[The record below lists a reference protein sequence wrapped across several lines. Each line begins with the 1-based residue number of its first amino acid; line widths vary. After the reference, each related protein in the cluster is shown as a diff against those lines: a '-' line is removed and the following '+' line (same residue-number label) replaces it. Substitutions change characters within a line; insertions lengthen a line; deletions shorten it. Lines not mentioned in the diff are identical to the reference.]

1 MADTLG
7 AQLNVRMGTALK
19 ERGDAGLASIGL
31 TASEAVRALWEL
43 ASSGPQNLAALQRLL
58 ADAPASSPRRGE
70 LDARDPISEGKGLY
84 AAALS
89 QLGLEATPVAVGGS
103 DRNLLQDALLER
115 LDEKAL
121 A

>member
-1 MADTLG
+1 METWG
-7 AQLNVRMGTALK
+7 AQLNVRMGAALK

-43 ASSGPQNLAALQRLL
+43 ASSGAQNLAALQRLL
-58 ADAPASSPRRGE
+58 ADAPAASPRAE
-70 LDARDPISEGKGLY
+70 ALDAGDPLSEGKSLY

-89 QLGLEATPVAVGGS
+89 QLGLEAAPVDAGVS
-103 DRNLLQDALLER
+103 DKELLQDALLER
-115 LDEKAL
+115 LDEKGL

>member
-1 MADTLG
+1 METLG
-7 AQLNVRMGTALK
+7 AQLNVRMGAALK

-43 ASSGPQNLAALQRLL
+43 ASSGAQNLAALQRLL
-58 ADAPASSPRRGE
+58 ADAPAASPRAE
-70 LDARDPISEGKGLY
+70 ALDAGDPLSEGKSLY

-89 QLGLEATPVAVGGS
+89 QLGLEAAPVDAGVS
-103 DRNLLQDALLER
+103 DKELLQDALLER
-115 LDEKAL
+115 LDEKGL

>member
-1 MADTLG
+1 MADSLG
-7 AQLNVRMGTALK
+7 AQLNVRMGTELK

-43 ASSGPQNLAALQRLL
+43 ASSGAQNLAALQRLL
-58 ADAPASSPRRGE
+58 ADAPAASPRAE
-70 LDARDPISEGKGLY
+70 ALDAGDPLSEGKSLY

-89 QLGLEATPVAVGGS
+89 QLGLEAAPVDAGVS
-103 DRNLLQDALLER
+103 DKELLQDALLER
-115 LDEKAL
+115 LDEKGL

>member
-1 MADTLG
+1 METLG
-7 AQLNVRMGTALK
+7 AQLNVRMGAALK

-43 ASSGPQNLAALQRLL
+43 ASSGAQNLAALQRLL
-58 ADAPASSPRRGE
+58 ADAPAASPRAE
-70 LDARDPISEGKGLY
+70 VLDAGDPLSEGKSLY

-89 QLGLEATPVAVGGS
+89 QLGLEAAPVDAGVS
-103 DRNLLQDALLER
+103 DKELLQDALLER
-115 LDEKAL
+115 LDEKGL

>member
-1 MADTLG
+1 METLG
-7 AQLNVRMGTALK
+7 AQLNVRMGAALK

-43 ASSGPQNLAALQRLL
+43 ASSGAQNLAALQRLL
-58 ADAPASSPRRGE
+58 ADAPAASPRAE
-70 LDARDPISEGKGLY
+70 VLDAGDPLSEGKSLY

-89 QLGLEATPVAVGGS
+89 QLGLEAAPVDAGVS
-103 DRNLLQDALLER
+103 DKELLQDALLER
-115 LDEKAL
+115 LDVKGL

>member
-1 MADTLG
+1 METLG
-7 AQLNVRMGTALK
+7 AQLNVRMGAALK

-43 ASSGPQNLAALQRLL
+43 ASSGAQNLAALQRLL
-58 ADAPASSPRRGE
+58 ADAPAASPRAE
-70 LDARDPISEGKGLY
+70 ALDAGDPLSEGKSLY

-89 QLGLEATPVAVGGS
+89 QLGPEAAPVDAGVS
-103 DRNLLQDALLER
+103 DKELLQDALLER
-115 LDEKAL
+115 LDVKGL

>member
-1 MADTLG
+1 METLG
-7 AQLNVRMGTALK
+7 AQLNVRMGAALK

-43 ASSGPQNLAALQRLL
+43 ASSGAQNLAALQRLL
-58 ADAPASSPRRGE
+58 ADAPAASPRAE
-70 LDARDPISEGKGLY
+70 VLDAGDPLSEGKNLY

-89 QLGLEATPVAVGGS
+89 QLGLEAAPLDAGVS
-103 DRNLLQDALLER
+103 DKELLQDALLER
-115 LDEKAL
+115 LEEKGL

>member
-1 MADTLG
+1 METLG
-7 AQLNVRMGTALK
+7 AQLNVRMGAALK

-43 ASSGPQNLAALQRLL
+43 ASSGAQNLAALQRLL
-58 ADAPASSPRRGE
+58 ADAPAASPRAE
-70 LDARDPISEGKGLY
+70 VLDAGDPLSEGKSLY

-89 QLGLEATPVAVGGS
+89 QLGLEAAPVDAGVS
-103 DRNLLQDALLER
+103 DNELLQDTLLER
-115 LDEKAL
+115 LDEKGL

>member
-1 MADTLG
+1 MESLG
-7 AQLNVRMGTALK
+7 AQLNVRMGAALK

-43 ASSGPQNLAALQRLL
+43 ASSGAQNLAALQRLL
-58 ADAPASSPRRGE
+58 ADAPAASPRAE
-70 LDARDPISEGKGLY
+70 VLDAGDPLSEGKSLY

-89 QLGLEATPVAVGGS
+89 QLGLEAAPVDAGVS
-103 DRNLLQDALLER
+103 DKELLQDALLER
-115 LDEKAL
+115 LDEKGL

>member
-1 MADTLG
+1 METLG
-7 AQLNVRMGTALK
+7 AQLNVRMGAALK

-43 ASSGPQNLAALQRLL
+43 ASSGAQNLAALQRLL
-58 ADAPASSPRRGE
+58 ADAPAASPRAE
-70 LDARDPISEGKGLY
+70 ALDAGDPLSEGKSLY

-89 QLGLEATPVAVGGS
+89 QLGLEAAPVDAGVS
-103 DRNLLQDALLER
+103 DKELLQDALLER
-115 LDEKAL
+115 LDVKGL

>member
-1 MADTLG
+1 METLG
-7 AQLNVRMGTALK
+7 AQLNVRMGAALK

-43 ASSGPQNLAALQRLL
+43 ASSGAQNLAALQRLL
-58 ADAPASSPRRGE
+58 ADAPAASPRAKA
-70 LDARDPISEGKGLY
+70 LDAGDPLSEGKSLY

-89 QLGLEATPVAVGGS
+89 QLGLEAAPVDAGVS
-103 DRNLLQDALLER
+103 DKELLQDALLER
-115 LDEKAL
+115 LDEKGL

>member
-1 MADTLG
+1 METLG
-7 AQLNVRMGTALK
+7 AQLNVRMGAALK

-43 ASSGPQNLAALQRLL
+43 ASSGAQNLAALQRLL
-58 ADAPASSPRRGE
+58 ADAPAASPRAE
-70 LDARDPISEGKGLY
+70 DLDAGDPLSEGKSLY

-89 QLGLEATPVAVGGS
+89 QLGLEAAPVDAGVS
-103 DRNLLQDALLER
+103 DKELLQDALLER
-115 LDEKAL
+115 LDEKGL

>member
-1 MADTLG
+1 METLG
-7 AQLNVRMGTALK
+7 PQLNVRMGAALK

-43 ASSGPQNLAALQRLL
+43 ASSGAQNLAALQRLL
-58 ADAPASSPRRGE
+58 ADAPAASPRAE
-70 LDARDPISEGKGLY
+70 ALDAGDPLSEGKSLY

-89 QLGLEATPVAVGGS
+89 QLGLEAAPVDAGVS
-103 DRNLLQDALLER
+103 DKELLQDALLER
-115 LDEKAL
+115 LDEKGL

>member
-1 MADTLG
+1 METLG
-7 AQLNVRMGTALK
+7 AQLNVRLGAALK

-43 ASSGPQNLAALQRLL
+43 ASSGAQNLAALQRLL
-58 ADAPASSPRRGE
+58 ADAPAASPRAE
-70 LDARDPISEGKGLY
+70 ALDAGDPLSEGKSLY

-89 QLGLEATPVAVGGS
+89 QLGLEAAPVDAGVS
-103 DRNLLQDALLER
+103 DKELLQDALLER
-115 LDEKAL
+115 LDEKGL